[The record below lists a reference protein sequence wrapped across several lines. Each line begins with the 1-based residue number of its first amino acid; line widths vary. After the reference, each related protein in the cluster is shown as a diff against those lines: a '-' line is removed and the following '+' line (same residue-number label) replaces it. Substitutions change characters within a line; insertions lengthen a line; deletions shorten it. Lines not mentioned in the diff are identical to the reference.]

1 MLVGILSDSH
11 GNVTRVARAL
21 AWFDAHGAQSLIH
34 CGDVGDEP
42 VFEAL
47 AGREVWFVWGNSD
60 DPTPALRALIRSLG
74 LTLPRE
80 SPLTFELDGKR
91 FAVMH
96 GHEPAFERLGA
107 APLFDYVCHG
117 HTHTRRDERRGTCRI
132 INPGALHRASPPSI
146 ALLDTTTD
154 RLDFHDLL

>member
-11 GNVTRVARAL
+11 GNVTRVERAL
-21 AWFDAHGAQSLIH
+21 AWFDAQGARTLIH

-42 VFEAL
+42 VFEEL
-47 AGREVWFVWGNSD
+47 AGREVRFVWGNCD

-74 LTLPRE
+74 LPLPRE
-80 SPLTFELDGKR
+80 SPLTFELDGRR

-107 APLFDYVCHG
+107 APPFDYVCHG
-117 HTHTRRDERRGTCRI
+117 HTHTKRDERLGKCRI

-154 RLDFHDLL
+154 RLVYYDLT

>member
-1 MLVGILSDSH
+1 MKPFYITTPIYYASGDPHIGHAYTNLMADI
-11 GNVTRVARAL
+11 TARYYRMT
-21 AWFDAHGAQSLIH
+21 
-34 CGDVGDEP
+34 
-42 VFEAL
+42 
-47 AGREVWFVWGNSD
+47 GREVRFVWGNCD

-74 LTLPRE
+74 LPLPRE
-80 SPLTFELDGKR
+80 APLTFELDGKR

-107 APLFDYVCHG
+107 APPFDYVCHG
-117 HTHTRRDERRGTCRI
+117 HTHTKRDERLGKCRI

-154 RLDFHDLL
+154 RLVFHDLT